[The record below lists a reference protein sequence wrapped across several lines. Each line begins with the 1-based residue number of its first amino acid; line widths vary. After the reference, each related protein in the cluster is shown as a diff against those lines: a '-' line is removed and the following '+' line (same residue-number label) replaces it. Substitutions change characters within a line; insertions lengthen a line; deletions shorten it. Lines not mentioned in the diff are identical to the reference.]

1 MTRRRLR
8 AASAVAALAAVL
20 ATVSGCGIRSTEVP
34 TDFGAAPS
42 RVPCVASDSGISPQ
56 DEAVGVPVQI
66 FLVCSSQLVAVD
78 RTVRIPTE
86 KASTDRVRIA
96 QALLDELSTPPSQ
109 AAKQAGY
116 ATDVR
121 RGMTVTG
128 PRRGDPDEALRLT
141 RSPRD
146 LSAPALAQIVCTYA
160 DSAASDGAGSVVL
173 GGPAGGPLRRYECT
187 PEVRARP
194 GTVAPPSRA
203 VEG

>member
-1 MTRRRLR
+1 MTGRRLK
-8 AASAVAALAAVL
+8 AALATAALAATL
-20 ATVSGCGIRSTEVP
+20 ASCGIRSTEVP

-42 RVPCVASDSGISPQ
+42 RVPCVASDAGISPQ
-56 DEAVGVPVQI
+56 DAAAGVPVQI
-66 FLVCSSQLVAVD
+66 FLVCSSQLVTVD

-96 QALLDELSTPPSQ
+96 QALLDELSAPPSQ
-109 AAKQAGY
+109 AAKAAGY

-128 PRRGDPDEALRLT
+128 PQRDDPDETLRLN

-146 LSAPALAQIVCTYA
+146 LSAHALAQIVCTYA
-160 DSAASDGAGSVVL
+160 DSAASDGDGSVIL
-173 GGPAGGPLRRYECT
+173 GGPAGSPRRYECN